1 MPHPDLT
8 AAPAAVDLD
17 TTLRDACALRGVPAD
32 GARLLHHSS
41 NAVFHLPAAD
51 IVARL
56 TPGDN
61 VGDRLRATQSI
72 TRWLA
77 DEHHF
82 PATRPADIE
91 PVETKTATV
100 TFWQYYP
107 QPNPAPDPRSADLA
121 RLLRRLHHLNQ
132 APPTTLEA
140 WVPLESLDTALHDTP
155 IKAPLSSE
163 ERRWLLD
170 EVNRVRDDCLNL
182 DYHLDRGLIHGDAW
196 AGNLLRGH
204 DDGYLL
210 GDWDWLAWGPREIDL
225 IPTWHAATRYGRGA
239 SWSAAFA
246 AEYGYDL
253 SSWHGFA
260 SLLHMRDLVQLTG
273 PLRRA
278 ATSNRHHHMLRQRF
292 DAIRAGD
299 PTPWTA
305 FQPGASTT

>member
-1 MPHPDLT
+1 MPHPDQ
-8 AAPAAVDLD
+8 AIAPAAVDLD
-17 TTLRDACALRGVPAD
+17 TTLRNACALRGVSAD

-51 IVARL
+51 LVARL
-56 TPGDN
+56 TPGDD
-61 VGDRLRATQSI
+61 VGDRLRATQCI

-77 DEHHF
+77 TEQGF
-82 PATRPADIE
+82 PATRPADIG
-91 PVETKTATV
+91 PVEDKAATV
-100 TFWQYYP
+100 TFWRYYP
-107 QPNPAPDPRSADLA
+107 QPSPAPDPSSADLA
-121 RLLRRLHHLNQ
+121 GLLRRLHHINQ
-132 APPTTLEA
+132 APPATLDT
-140 WVPLESLDTALHDTP
+140 WVPLASLDTALHDRT
-155 IKAPLSSE
+155 INAPLTSD

-170 EVNRVRDDCLNL
+170 EVNRVRDDCYNL
-182 DYHLDRGLIHGDAW
+182 DYPLDQGLIHGDAW

-204 DDGYLL
+204 DGYLL

-239 SWSAAFA
+239 AWSAAFA
-246 AEYGYDL
+246 TEYGYDL
-253 SSWHGFA
+253 SNWPGFA

-278 ATSNRHHHMLRQRF
+278 ATSERHRRMLRQRF

-305 FQPGASTT
+305 FQPGADTT

>member
-8 AAPAAVDLD
+8 ATPAAVGL
-17 TTLRDACALRGVPAD
+17 TETLRGACALRGVSAD

-41 NAVFHLPAAD
+41 NAVFHLPGAD

-56 TPGDN
+56 TPGDD
-61 VGDRLRATQSI
+61 VGDRLRTTQAI
-72 TRWLA
+72 TRWLVT
-77 DEHHF
+77 EHQF

-107 QPNPAPDPRSADLA
+107 QRDPAPDANSADLA
-121 RLLRRLHHLNQ
+121 RLLRRLHHLDQ
-132 APPTTLEA
+132 APPATLEA
-140 WVPLESLDTALHDTP
+140 WVPLESLDAALHDTTV
-155 IKAPLSSE
+155 KTPLTSE

-170 EVNRVRDDCLNL
+170 EVKRVRDECLSL
-182 DYHLDRGLIHGDAW
+182 DYQLDRGLIHGDAW
-196 AGNLLRGH
+196 AGNLLRGA
-204 DDGYLL
+204 DGYLL

-253 SSWHGFA
+253 SRWPGFA

-273 PLRRA
+273 PLRRG
-278 ATSNRHHHMLRQRF
+278 ATSNRHHRMLRQRF
-292 DAIRAGD
+292 DAIRVGD
-299 PTPWTA
+299 PRPWTG